1 MGSKAEAAPP
11 LSCAGNQPTD
21 WNYVPA
27 SGSPVTSSLTAATD
41 STISIGCR
49 YNNKS
54 SLFISNAI
62 K

>member
-1 MGSKAEAAPP
+1 MGSKAEAAP
-11 LSCAGNQPTD
+11 LVILRWKPTD

-54 SLFISNAI
+54 SLFISNAV